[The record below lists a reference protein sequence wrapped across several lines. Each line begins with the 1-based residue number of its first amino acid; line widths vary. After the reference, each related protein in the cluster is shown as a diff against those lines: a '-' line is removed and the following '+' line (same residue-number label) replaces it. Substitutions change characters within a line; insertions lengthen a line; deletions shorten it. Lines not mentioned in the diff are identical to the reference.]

1 MIVAVSVVK
10 GVKQST
16 RILYDGLFPR
26 NVAEAA
32 SFVSFKRHRA
42 IEAN

>member
-1 MIVAVSVVK
+1 MSVVE
-10 GVKQST
+10 GESGKQST
-16 RILYDGLFPR
+16 RTLYDGFFPR
-26 NVAEAA
+26 ILAEAA